1 MTNEKAPHS
10 AGKTGA
16 LDKEAVRTSADKEP
30 ADTIA
35 ANGDRGNAADGHVL
49 TDEQREAVE
58 YAADVLEENAGEVT
72 RRCKALRALLTAPS
86 AAASLPITGLL
97 YEHDDGRWAV
107 AADAE
112 SAHFARDVPEWHRQG
127 PVEIHMPLPRAAAV
141 PVGWKLVPVEPTA
154 EQRRVAFPWTD
165 APSGVYR
172 AMLDAA
178 PAAPVAE
185 PMPYFSGVSEL
196 IIRDVCEM
204 EPANPDFSDTIC
216 IDVSDLQA
224 IVKRHTESQPIS
236 GVAAIRE
243 VIHEL
248 RTYHP
253 PGDRYN
259 GKHIHPGWAR
269 RLENALDA
277 TDGAAQDD
285 IEGIA
290 RAAGC
295 THVDLIGD
303 RAKAI
308 ERLTAFAVR
317 ARAAVS
323 PATADDRAA
332 FEAWAATCNGN
343 CDANDLLKKPDGEYF
358 NHLVQRDWEVWQAR
372 ASQAAAP
379 ALAREPAYLE
389 AMLAA
394 IDEFELVGD
403 NNLARDLSAEE
414 KFAVS
419 EFVIGFFENRSVTPA
434 DAGEAVARIAHLQ
447 AVADEYNELI
457 RHMDGGGDFAEFMA
471 ARTGAQG
478 SGGGAA

>member
-1 MTNEKAPHS
+1 MTTNEKARRE

-35 ANGDRGNAADGHVL
+35 ANASTGNAADGRVL

-58 YAADVLEENAGEVT
+58 FAISMLQLTWGEDRRAEVLST
-72 RRCKALRALLTAPS
+72 LLTAP
-86 AAASLPITGLL
+86 
-97 YEHDDGRWAV
+97 R
-107 AADAE
+107 
-112 SAHFARDVPEWHRQG
+112 
-127 PVEIHMPLPRAAAV
+127 AAV
-141 PVGWKLVPVEPTA
+141 PAGWKLVPIEPTEEMIDA
-154 EQRRVAFPWTD
+154 ARWEAKNWSDGFPNHDAGYRV
-165 APSGVYR
+165 
-172 AMLDAA
+172 MLDAA

-248 RTYHP
+248 CTYDP
-253 PGDRYN
+253 PGDPYN

-269 RLENALDA
+269 RLENALA
-277 TDGAAQDD
+277 VAQEVVADGAAQDAYAISSMIKALQLID
-285 IEGIA
+285 SELTEYLEGMPADETSRKLRDVA
-290 RAAGC
+290 RDALKAESAAAPA
-295 THVDLIGD
+295 T
-303 RAKAI
+303 
-308 ERLTAFAVR
+308 
-317 ARAAVS
+317 VS
-323 PATADDRAA
+323 ATADERAA
-332 FEAWAATCNGN
+332 FEAWMRTGEL
-343 CDANDLLKKPDGEYF
+343 DTTPTLEFDGRNYDDWDT
-358 NHLVQRDWEVWQAR
+358 QRAWRGWQAR

-434 DAGEAVARIAHLQ
+434 DAGEAVAIGRVTGIRELRFGMREWTVFWERPDDLQ
-447 AVADEYNELI
+447 VGMKLY
-457 RHMDGGGDFAEFMA
+457 A
-471 ARTGAQG
+471 ARTDGAQG